1 MKHKAGGI
9 AGRSETPSR
18 LVITEE
24 FSQISRS
31 LAIPN
36 LKHIQENFESYPT
49 RNWQP
54 MKSFEK
60 WAVIHSPAN
69 SKDDTGCA
77 VLEPLESGKIF
88 R

>member
-9 AGRSETPSR
+9 AERSETPSR

-24 FSQISRS
+24 FSQISRN
-31 LAIPN
+31 LAIQN
-36 LKHIQENFESYPT
+36 LKHIQENFESCST

-54 MKSFEK
+54 VESFKK
-60 WAVIHSPAN
+60 WAGIYSPAN
-69 SKDDTGCA
+69 SKDDTGCT